1 MPQIQIPNAQQGQR
15 FMAGGMP
22 SPSLIQPSS
31 MGGYPGASGPG
42 GGPNPNATRLP
53 FGPPVAPV
61 DQAPRSHHDILRKH
75 NEEYASRQTAINAV
89 NQAQGMTPGTYF
101 PVPKAKHNNTIIP
114 VLPRP
119 VNPYPTTE

>member
-1 MPQIQIPNAQQGQR
+1 MPQIQIPSGQQGQR
-15 FMAGGMP
+15 FMSGGMP
-22 SPSLIQPSS
+22 SPSLVQPGS

-42 GGPNPNATRLP
+42 GGSNPNVRTP
-53 FGPPVAPV
+53 FGPPVGPV
-61 DQAPRSHHDILRKH
+61 DQAPKSHHDILRKH
-75 NEEYASRQTAINAV
+75 NEEYASRQIAINAV

-119 VNPYPTTE
+119 VNPYPTNE